1 MLTTDQKGAIAEAE
15 IAIAAV
21 RLGIGV
27 FKPVVEGERYD
38 LVFDLR
44 PRLVRVQCKWASLHV
59 DVIVV
64 RCYSA
69 RRNRSGLLRR
79 EYNSD
84 EVDAFAAYCPETD
97 RCYFLPIERFHARRE
112 IRLRIAPARNNQRVG
127 VTWADDFEFGATLGR
142 DYGAIA
148 QLGERMPGRHEV
160 AGSSPAGSITEPTDG
175 GLSSEAGRLFAV
187 WTGLGGR

>member
-15 IAIAAV
+15 IAVAAV

-27 FKPVVEGERYD
+27 FKPVVEGERCD

-44 PRLVRVQCKWASLHV
+44 PRLIRVQCKWAALYV

-69 RRNRSGLLRR
+69 RRNRAGLLRR
-79 EYNSD
+79 GYNSD

-97 RCYFLPIERFHARRE
+97 RCYFLPIERFHPRKE
-112 IRLRIAPARNNQRVG
+112 IRLRVAPTRNQRLG
-127 VTWADDFEFGATLGR
+127 VSWADDFEFGATLGP
-142 DYGAIA
+142 DHGAIA

-160 AGSSPAGSITEPTDG
+160 AGSSPAGSIPEPADRG
-175 GLSSEAGRLFAV
+175 FSSEAGRLFGE
-187 WTGLGGR
+187 WTGPGER